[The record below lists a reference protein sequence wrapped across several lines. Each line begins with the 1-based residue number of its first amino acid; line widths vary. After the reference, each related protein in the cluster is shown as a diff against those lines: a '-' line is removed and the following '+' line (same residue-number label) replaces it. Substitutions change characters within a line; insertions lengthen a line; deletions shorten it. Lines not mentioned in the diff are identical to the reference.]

1 MLSDKKLK
9 FLYNKKYDVILPHRA
24 CLKYTKLESIE
35 DHEYTYRIA
44 FEMLIRTKSFKKL
57 FDVKIEDRGEK
68 WISEAKALGLDT
80 YVIKQEYRP
89 SFGSLLY
96 EASDSFTIG
105 DIGEGGID
113 GLMKLVGYYYDK
125 NKIYAINE
133 KYSLQYTCTEEIDG
147 NEVYINRQHY
157 SIPCKDLNSR
167 NNSIIMKPIDR
178 DLRLRELEDDFLSTL
193 TLKEIINFNA
203 VVNSFWNKHPLVA
216 NLDEDDSL
224 SRLINFY
231 IKRDKIY
238 EVKDHKAKEL
248 KYVKIQSPDSYSIL
262 SNHSNFYIPCRVKK
276 NNTIVIEFKQ
286 LSLTIPLDEI
296 DSSDLQLEE
305 KFSAHIK
312 LSEIDYLGN
321 NKSSA
326 LKISDIQ
333 NGLNKLIQYY
343 IDRNRIFPNEFI
355 NTRTKKIYKHCSV
368 KKYFND
374 NHSPIQSIIL
384 GSNTYYIPCKKK
396 DSSKNEIELKR
407 ISKNLSLKILE
418 DCFVKTIN
426 KSDITNTELK
436 ISPTYTVPALKF
448 DESTIINLPV
458 NINLPPKE
466 LVAYIEKIKKDY
478 DDKNTNLKHPIEIIG
493 EELIRADKP
502 KSIAELETNE
512 MKKNIADI
520 FYIHDILEVFLELKE
535 RIKKERKEEYDEK
548 KLLKKIRRLAG
559 FSKNKITIAKT
570 YINYYIRDE
579 RYKELIT
586 GVSSKE

>member
-68 WISEAKALGLDT
+68 WISKAKALGLDT

-276 NNTIVIEFKQ
+276 NNKIVIEFKQ

-355 NTRTKKIYKHCSV
+355 RTKQKYKHCNV
-368 KKYFND
+368 KKYFKD
-374 NHSPIQSIIL
+374 KHSPIQHIIL
-384 GSNTYYIPCKKK
+384 GSGAYYIPCKKK
-396 DSSKNEIELKR
+396 DSSKNKIELKR
-407 ISKNLSLKILE
+407 ITKNLSLKILE
-418 DCFVKTIN
+418 DRFTKTLN

-436 ISPTYTVPALKF
+436 ISPTYTVPELKF

-466 LVAYIEKIKKDY
+466 LEAYMKKIKEDY

-502 KSIAELETNE
+502 KSIAELETG
-512 MKKNIADI
+512 MTP
-520 FYIHDILEVFLELKE
+520 IL
-535 RIKKERKEEYDEK
+535 
-548 KLLKKIRRLAG
+548 
-559 FSKNKITIAKT
+559 
-570 YINYYIRDE
+570 
-579 RYKELIT
+579 
-586 GVSSKE
+586 